1 MRESVQ
7 WFSGEM
13 EKQLSKHDEDCGES
27 WKKHGV
33 LSLFEHLEREV
44 IELRLALQDAIQSF
58 DVEDEKVIED
68 CADVANLA
76 MMVADVT
83 RHRPR
88 R

>member
-7 WFSGEM
+7 WFSTEM
-13 EKQLSKHDEDCGES
+13 ERQLSRHDLERGES

-33 LSLFEHLEREV
+33 LGLFEHLEREV
-44 IELRLALQDAIQSF
+44 IELREAIERAIQNF
-58 DVEDEKVIED
+58 EIDPEQVIEE

-83 RHRPR
+83 RHK
-88 R
+88 